1 MDYSRFFPVCEAS
14 IKNLA
19 AAEEKLS
26 IFSYAACA
34 MRRRGEK
41 KAPNRAEKLLRMRPA
56 TLANKKAAGKH
67 CAFRLLVRQK
77 GLEPPT
83 Y

>member
-1 MDYSRFFPVCEAS
+1 MDYSRFFCVCEVS
-14 IKNLA
+14 TKDLT

-41 KAPNRAEKLLRMRPA
+41 KAPNRAEPLLRMRPA

-67 CAFRLLVRQK
+67 CAFQLLVRQK